1 MVGRAIQFWLAA
13 RLATLKIEVDNC
25 AGAFYTDGRRK
36 IYQPSWLAVNV
47 QEVKKTT
54 EGIC

>member
-1 MVGRAIQFWLAA
+1 MVFWLAA
-13 RLATLKIEVDNC
+13 RLATLKNEVDNC

-36 IYQPSWLAVNV
+36 IDQPGRLAVNV
-47 QEVKKTT
+47 QEVKKAT